1 MEYREFMEQIK
12 KDLPERLSGTLEGAT
27 VDTTQVDRLQGCS
40 YEGLSI
46 VPDGSM
52 IGLTMDLQPYFQMFS
67 NGISYENIVEQ
78 IADRAAGAYAD
89 RPAVTAEDFGS
100 YEAVKDKLTQTSH
113 TYKV

>member
-52 IGLTMDLQPYFQMFS
+52 IGLTMTYSPIFRCSVTEYLTK
-67 NGISYENIVEQ
+67 ISWNRLRTEPPGPMRIGCRYCKRLWQ
-78 IADRAAGAYAD
+78 LR
-89 RPAVTAEDFGS
+89 S
-100 YEAVKDKLTQTSH
+100 C
-113 TYKV
+113 